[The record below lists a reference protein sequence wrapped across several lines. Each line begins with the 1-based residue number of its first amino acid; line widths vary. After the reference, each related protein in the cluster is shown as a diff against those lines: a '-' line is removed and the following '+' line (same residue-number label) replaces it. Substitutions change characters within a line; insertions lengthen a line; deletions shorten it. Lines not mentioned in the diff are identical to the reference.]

1 MQANVQDPAG
11 AASLGRAVGDHDP
24 SLLEGGIDLGQ
35 VDTDDGDKIVTN
47 VFGNNRDQVVSRLAG
62 GGDGDS
68 GLMGKLLPM
77 LAPLVMAYLA
87 KQFRA
92 AGPGRLRRPAKAA
105 DWRTCSAGC
114 SEERGAARPAASV
127 TCWVGCSAPENAD
140 HLPGARISALSI
152 ARSRGRR
159 ASSQRSH
166 RETPE
171 LLRHEV
177 GHLPSRPQVVR
188 DAPGG
193 PVHAVS

>member
-1 MQANVQDPAG
+1 MLGGMQANVQDPAG

-87 KQFRA
+87 KQFRGGGTGQASA
-92 AGPGRLRRPAKAA
+92 AGEGGGLA
-105 DWRTCSAGC
+105 DLLGGLLGGAG
-114 SEERGAARPAASV
+114 GGQA
-127 TCWVGCSAPENAD
+127 GG
-140 HLPGARISALSI
+140 LG
-152 ARSRGRR
+152 
-159 ASSQRSH
+159 
-166 RETPE
+166 E
-171 LLRHEV
+171 LL
-177 GHLPSRPQVVR
+177 
-188 DAPGG
+188 GG
-193 PVHAVS
+193 LLGAGKR

>member
-1 MQANVQDPAG
+1 MDEQTAEAATRQALPALLGGMQANVQDPAG

-87 KQFRA
+87 KAVPGRRDRAGFGGRRRRRFGGPARRA
-92 AGPGRLRRPAKAA
+92 ARRSGGRPGRRP
-105 DWRTCSAGC
+105 R
-114 SEERGAARPAASV
+114 
-127 TCWVGCSAPENAD
+127 
-140 HLPGARISALSI
+140 
-152 ARSRGRR
+152 
-159 ASSQRSH
+159 
-166 RETPE
+166 
-171 LLRHEV
+171 
-177 GHLPSRPQVVR
+177 
-188 DAPGG
+188 
-193 PVHAVS
+193 